1 MKIYEY
7 EGKIYSDEDISE
19 KCSKYEGDLND
30 LLQAMIR
37 NGDLQECIFYWS
49 PDLAEMYEDEDKA
62 VEEMILYGCGEEVTL
77 ESILDIETEKEVT
90 E

>member
-7 EGKIYSDEDISE
+7 EGKIYADEDISE
-19 KCSKYEGDLND
+19 KCSRYEGDMYD
-30 LLQAMIR
+30 LLYAMVR
-37 NGDLQECIFYWS
+37 NGDLQENVTYWS
-49 PDLAEMYEDEDKA
+49 PELAEGFEDENEA